1 MHSWQKTIIFA
12 QNREKSYCYDGC
24 VYEQGYYFDNKKIMD
39 IKEKRERERAA
50 GGVVERE
57 EL

>member
-1 MHSWQKTIIFA
+1 MAENYHLA

-39 IKEKRERERAA
+39 IREKRAS
-50 GGVVERE
+50 GV
-57 EL
+57 